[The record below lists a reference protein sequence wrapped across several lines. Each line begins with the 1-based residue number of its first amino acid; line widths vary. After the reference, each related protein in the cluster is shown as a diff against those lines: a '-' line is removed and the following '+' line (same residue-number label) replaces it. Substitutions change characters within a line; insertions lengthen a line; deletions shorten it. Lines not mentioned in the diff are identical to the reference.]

1 MITCEHYAFK
11 GEKKNSV
18 PFISLAQYLIGKNIA
33 WFTFALIFNCQLE
46 NKTFENLR
54 CTFLPLRQSQHDV
67 AVVCSE
73 KFAFFFLF
81 LPHVQLYQHGY
92 TVSMNTYF
100 NPCFYRTKEN
110 PIQRTIS
117 SFLVLGTPVFF
128 TVTKN
133 QKSGLMICLKYFHLS
148 FGKLL
153 LFCIKVFMPKN

>member
-1 MITCEHYAFK
+1 MYI
-11 GEKKNSV
+11 
-18 PFISLAQYLIGKNIA
+18 
-33 WFTFALIFNCQLE
+33 FTF
-46 NKTFENLR
+46 KTIS
-54 CTFLPLRQSQHDV
+54 TW
-67 AVVCSE
+67 CSSSMLW
-73 KFAFFFLF
+73 KICLFFFLF
-81 LPHVQLYQHGY
+81 LPHVHLYQHGY

-117 SFLVLGTPVFF
+117 SFLVFGTPVFF

-153 LFCIKVFMPKN
+153 LFCIKIFMPKNWWVEADMLPYNFALRSSSIFVFQLCTC